1 MYTTSL
7 KRKRLIDT
15 VDLVLICTI
24 ILIPVALWRIA
35 SKWEDNNE
43 AEFNEINET
52 DKEIKQLKKE
62 IEGQYS
68 DEENLKKWT

>member
-1 MYTTSL
+1 L

-43 AEFNEINET
+43 AEYDELHEI
-52 DKEIKQLKKE
+52 DKEIKDLKKE
-62 IEGQYS
+62 IADEESGHYS
-68 DEENLKKWT
+68 DDDNLKRWA